1 MKAKMTRKVFIL
13 YLLIFLASCS
23 IEQRIALKQ
32 QKKIPNTA
40 VLLRTNAEFYFTN
53 SKVYIPNKLNE
64 DQKSYYYDSSFVN
77 SDFIQYMDADYYLQQ
92 FDSNFRKSMINLG
105 LKVYSDDSIVSF
117 LDKPKPKMIIEIV
130 QLEVEE
136 HNSNYYDKTYE
147 IDNNNRKIRPFV
159 VEADV
164 NELNNGNQ
172 YLSVDIPVNSVSV
185 NAWVKVLSLINDS
198 VRINELLFMTYD
210 ITDEIYGFF
219 DYNYLKEVPYYTY
232 DIDSIEVSDLWK
244 TELLPAREFSRQL
257 TNYFENKIISYELE
271 LKTAKSRQWYWQ
283 INPKTKRLLP
293 THKNYEYDILQRA
306 VE

>member
-1 MKAKMTRKVFIL
+1 MQRLSITILLFIL
-13 YLLIFLASCS
+13 LILLNSCS
-23 IEQRIALKQ
+23 LEQRIALKQ
-32 QKKIPNTA
+32 QKKIPDIA
-40 VLLRTNAEFYFTN
+40 VLIRTNTEFYFTN
-53 SKVYIPNKLNE
+53 SKVTIPNNLNE
-64 DQKSYYYDSSFVN
+64 DQKSYFYDSSIVN

-92 FDSNFRKSMINLG
+92 LDSNFRESMSILG

-136 HNSNYYDKTYE
+136 HISNYYEKTYE
-147 IDNNNRKIRPFV
+147 IDNNNRRIRPYI
-159 VEADV
+159 VEADI
-164 NELNNGNQ
+164 NELNNGDQ

-185 NAWVKVLSLINDS
+185 NAWIKVLSLINDS

-219 DYNYLKEVPYYTY
+219 DYNYLKEAPYYTY
-232 DIDSIEVSDLWK
+232 DVDSIEVSDLWK
-244 TELLPAREFSRQL
+244 TELLPAQEFSRQL
-257 TNYFENKIISYELE
+257 TNYFENTIISHELE
-271 LKTAKSRQWYWQ
+271 IKTGKSRQWYWQ

-293 THKNYEYDILQRA
+293 THKNYEYDVLQRA

>member
-1 MKAKMTRKVFIL
+1 MTRKVFIL
-13 YLLIFLASCS
+13 FLLIFLASCS
-23 IEQRIALKQ
+23 LEQRIALKQ

-40 VLLRTNAEFYFTN
+40 VLLRTNTEFYFTN

-64 DQKSYYYDSSFVN
+64 KQKSYYYDSSFVN

-92 FDSNFRKSMINLG
+92 LDSNFRESMGNLG
-105 LKVYSDDSIVSF
+105 LKVYSDDSIVNF
-117 LDKPKPKMIIEIV
+117 LNKPKPKMIIEIV

-136 HNSNYYDKTYE
+136 HISNYYDKTYE
-147 IDNNNRKIRPFV
+147 IDNNNRRIRPFV

-164 NELNNGNQ
+164 NELNNGDQ

-244 TELLPAREFSRQL
+244 TELLPAQDFSWQL

-293 THKNYEYDILQRA
+293 THKNHEYDILQRA

>member
-1 MKAKMTRKVFIL
+1 MQRLSITILLFIPL
-13 YLLIFLASCS
+13 ILLNSCS
-23 IEQRIALKQ
+23 LEQRIALKQ
-32 QKKIPNTA
+32 QKKIPDIA
-40 VLLRTNAEFYFTN
+40 VLIRTNTEFYFTN
-53 SKVYIPNKLNE
+53 SKVTILNNLNE
-64 DQKSYYYDSSFVN
+64 DQKSYFYDSSIVN

-92 FDSNFRKSMINLG
+92 LDSNFRESMSILG

-136 HNSNYYDKTYE
+136 HISNYYEKTYE
-147 IDNNNRKIRPFV
+147 IDNNNRRIRPYI
-159 VEADV
+159 VEADI
-164 NELNNGNQ
+164 NELNNGDQ
-172 YLSVDIPVNSVSV
+172 YLSVDIPVNTVSV
-185 NAWVKVLSLINDS
+185 NAWIKVLSLINDS

-232 DIDSIEVSDLWK
+232 DVDSIEVSDLWK
-244 TELLPAREFSRQL
+244 TELLPAQEFSRQL
-257 TNYFENKIISYELE
+257 TNYFENTIISHELE
-271 LKTAKSRQWYWQ
+271 IKTGKSRQWYWQ